1 MSRISARIS
10 SVGRGG
16 GGTGFR
22 KIFFAMASRPT

>member
-16 GGTGFR
+16 VGTGFK
-22 KIFFAMASRPT
+22 KIFFAIDCRPT